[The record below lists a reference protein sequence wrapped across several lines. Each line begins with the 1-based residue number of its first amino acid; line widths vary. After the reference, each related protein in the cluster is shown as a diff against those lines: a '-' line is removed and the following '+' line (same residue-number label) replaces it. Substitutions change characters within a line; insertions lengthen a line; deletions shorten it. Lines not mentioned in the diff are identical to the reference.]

1 MKTQN
6 EEMLMDYG
14 RTIAQRVPIM
24 LLSRVED
31 FEKKNRCKTRT
42 DAINALLEIAL
53 IVVEHKDILK
63 DEHLKDE
70 ITNQLREG
78 GLVDYFRTLTDKDLS
93 ILNSIVRNEVDS
105 RK

>member
-1 MKTQN
+1 MKSVS
-6 EEMLMDYG
+6 EEMVMDYG

-24 LLSRVED
+24 LLTRVEE
-31 FEKKNRCKTRT
+31 FEKKQRCKTRT

-70 ITNQLREG
+70 ITQQLREG
-78 GLVDYFRTLTDKDLS
+78 GLVDYFRKLTDKDLA
-93 ILNSIVRNEVDS
+93 IMNSIVRNEVDA